1 MSRGGSQRAIGNSE
15 KTTLVG
21 RQPSKLPT
29 MDDRSLV
36 HRRGNYPLLTF
47 DLGVPGVFPGQTT
60 GQPCK
65 ERRGEKH
72 GRRGGGDE
80 GALVRAEDTIYGHL
94 VGEKEDRRGYEE
106 HRGVSSSV
114 EEGGWPL
121 GGWHVPRKDFSTGG
135 GQRFGG
141 RPSVVR
147 GGAMLQRGGEVMQEW
162 R

>member
-1 MSRGGSQRAIGNSE
+1 MDSFAE
-15 KTTLVG
+15 KPVYF
-21 RQPSKLPT
+21 
-29 MDDRSLV
+29 
-36 HRRGNYPLLTF
+36 HAA
-47 DLGVPGVFPGQTT
+47 GVPGVFPGQTT

-147 GGAMLQRGGEVMQEW
+147 GGAMLQRGGEVVQEW